1 MDCKNQLN
9 YEEKKISKV
18 KFTMHNFSQVFFHL
32 LFLSNFIAIKISILF
47 GFFFFCFFPFFFFL
61 NQERKQYTLPFKV
74 RKHFISP
81 RLLFPAGKNKNAACV
96 NQTVSTS
103 ILSKYQCSLR
113 HLLAKFAIIQI
124 QNLFSERILETWSG
138 VILFIYLTQEKW
150 II

>member
-18 KFTMHNFSQVFFHL
+18 KFTMHNFSQFFSLTIPLKFYCNKNQHS
-32 LFLSNFIAIKISILF
+32 FW
-47 GFFFFCFFPFFFFL
+47 FFFCFFPFFFFL

-113 HLLAKFAIIQI
+113 HLLAKLAIIQI

>member
-1 MDCKNQLN
+1 M
-9 YEEKKISKV
+9 KKKRYLRSNLLCIIS
-18 KFTMHNFSQVFFHL
+18 HSFFHL

-47 GFFFFCFFPFFFFL
+47 GFFFCFFPFFFFL

-113 HLLAKFAIIQI
+113 HLLAKLAIIQI